1 MNIITLENIHKSYSE
16 KTLLNNISLGINDGD
31 KIGLIGINGTGKST
45 FLKVVA
51 GKDEFFDGN
60 ITKGKNVRIE
70 YLSQNPQFK
79 SGATVLE
86 QIFRG
91 DTREMKLLMEYEDL
105 LEKINSCNS
114 EDFDEL
120 NNKLIK
126 LQGEIDSLN
135 LWDLESEAK
144 SILNKLGISN
154 YNEKIDNL
162 SGGQKKRVALA
173 SALITPC
180 ELLILDEPTNHLD
193 AKSIEWLEE
202 FLNAR
207 KGALL
212 IITHDR
218 YFLDRVAN
226 RIIELDRGNLYS
238 YPGNYTAFLEK
249 KVERLETEQVQE
261 EKREALIRNE
271 LKWVRRGAKARTTKQ
286 KARLQRFDD
295 LVNTKSI
302 ERQEDVHMSFVG
314 TRLGK
319 KVVELY
325 DVCKSFDKKELIKD
339 FNYIFLRDDRI
350 GIIGENGAGKTTLVN
365 LIRGVLPLDSGT
377 IEIGDT
383 VKIGC
388 FAQDNSNIDHSL
400 RVIDYVKEGGEY
412 IPTEDGTKITASSMC
427 ERFLFDSIM
436 QYTPIEKLSGGERR
450 RLHLLR
456 VLMESPNFLILDEP
470 TNDLDIET
478 LKILEAF
485 LDDFIGVVIVVS
497 HDRYFLDRI
506 CNKIFSY
513 EANGKIK
520 EYNGNYS
527 DFLIAKEIEKFEES
541 NQNSISDKSSNG
553 SKKQGKE
560 RIKSKD
566 DRPKFTFKEQK
577 EFETIDNDIANLE
590 QNMEDVEKQLEK
602 NATNY
607 GKLNE
612 LIKEKEQIQQE
623 LEHKY
628 ERWEYLNE
636 IAAAIEE
643 YNLNKNK

>member
-1 MNIITLENIHKSYSE
+1 MNIITLENIYKSYSE
-16 KTLLNNISLGINDGD
+16 KILLNNISLGINDGD
-31 KIGLIGINGTGKST
+31 KIGLIGINGAGKST
-45 FLKVVA
+45 FLKVV
-51 GKDEFFDGN
+51 GGRDEFFDGS

-70 YLSQNPQFK
+70 YLSQNPDFK

-91 DTREMKLLMEYEDL
+91 DTKEMKLLMEYEDIL
-105 LEKINSCNS
+105 VKINTCNG
-114 EDFDEL
+114 EEFNKL
-120 NNKLIK
+120 NDKLIK
-126 LQGEIDSLN
+126 LQGQIDSFN

-154 YNEKIDNL
+154 YNEIMDNL

-193 AKSIEWLEE
+193 AESIEWLEE
-202 FLNAR
+202 FLNTR

-212 IITHDR
+212 MITHDR
-218 YFLDRVAN
+218 YFLDRVTN
-226 RIIELDRGNLYS
+226 RIIELDRGNLYT

-249 KVERLETEQVQE
+249 KVERLETEQVKE
-261 EKREALIRNE
+261 EKRDALIRNE

-286 KARLQRFDD
+286 KARLQRFDE

-302 ERQEDVHMSFVG
+302 EIKDNVDISFVG
-314 TRLGK
+314 SRLGK
-319 KVVELY
+319 KIVELY
-325 DVCKSFDKKELIKD
+325 DVNKSFGKKQIIKD
-339 FNYIFLRDDRI
+339 FNYLFLRDDRI
-350 GIIGENGAGKTTLVN
+350 GIVGENGAGKTTLVN
-365 LIRGVLPLDSGT
+365 LIRGLISLDSGR

-383 VKIGC
+383 VKVGC
-388 FAQDNSNIDHSL
+388 FAQDNAHIDHNL

-427 ERFLFDSIM
+427 ERFLFDSTM
-436 QYTPIEKLSGGERR
+436 QYTPIEKLSGGEKR

-478 LKILEAF
+478 LKILESF
-485 LDDFIGVVIVVS
+485 LDEFMGIVIVVS

-513 EANGKIK
+513 EGDGLIK

-527 DFLIAKEIEKFEES
+527 DFLIAKEIEKNNKSLENE
-541 NQNSISDKSSNG
+541 KSSN
-553 SKKQGKE
+553 KVKKE
-560 RIKSKD
+560 RVKNKED
-566 DRPKFTFKEQK
+566 KPKFTFKEQK
-577 EFETIDNDIANLE
+577 EFETIDGDISILE
-590 QNMEDVEKQLEK
+590 SKIEHLDKDLEK

-612 LIKEKEQIQQE
+612 LMKEKESLEQE
-623 LEHKY
+623 LEQKY

-636 IAAAIEE
+636 IAASIEE
-643 YNLNKNK
+643 YNSKKKQ

>member
-31 KIGLIGINGTGKST
+31 KIGLIGINGAGKST
-45 FLKVVA
+45 FLKVV
-51 GKDEFFDGN
+51 GGRDEFFDGS
-60 ITKGKNVRIE
+60 ITKGKNVRTE
-70 YLSQNPQFK
+70 YLSQNPDFK

-91 DTREMKLLMEYEDL
+91 DTKEMKLLMEYEDI
-105 LEKINSCNS
+105 LEKINTCNG
-114 EDFDEL
+114 ENFDAL
-120 NNKLIK
+120 NDKIIK

-144 SILNKLGISN
+144 SILNKLGIYN
-154 YNEKIDNL
+154 YNEVMDNL

-193 AKSIEWLEE
+193 AESIEWLEE
-202 FLNAR
+202 FLNTR

-212 IITHDR
+212 MITHDR
-218 YFLDRVAN
+218 YFLDRVTN
-226 RIIELDRGNLYS
+226 RIIELDRGNLYT

-249 KVERLETEQVQE
+249 KVERLETEQVKE
-261 EKREALIRNE
+261 EKKDALIRNE

-286 KARLQRFDD
+286 KARLQRFDE

-302 ERQEDVHMSFVG
+302 EIKDNVDISFVG
-314 TRLGK
+314 SRLGK
-319 KVVELY
+319 KIVELY
-325 DVCKSFDKKELIKD
+325 NINKSFDKKQIIKD

-350 GIIGENGAGKTTLVN
+350 GIVGENGAGKTTLVN
-365 LIRGVLPLDSGT
+365 LIRGLIPLDSGI

-383 VKIGC
+383 VKVGC
-388 FAQDNSNIDHSL
+388 FAQDNTHIDHNL

-427 ERFLFDSIM
+427 ERFLFDSTM

-478 LKILEAF
+478 LKILESF
-485 LDDFIGVVIVVS
+485 LDEFMGIVIVVS

-513 EANGKIK
+513 EGDGVIK

-527 DFLIAKEIEKFEES
+527 DFLIAKEIEK
-541 NQNSISDKSSNG
+541 SDKSLESEKSTN
-553 SKKQGKE
+553 KVKKE
-560 RIKSKD
+560 RVKNKED
-566 DRPKFTFKEQK
+566 KPKFTFKEQK
-577 EFETIDNDIANLE
+577 EFKNIDEDISTLE
-590 QNMEDVEKQLEK
+590 SKIEHIDKDLEK

-612 LIKEKEQIQQE
+612 LMKEKESLEQE
-623 LEHKY
+623 LEQKY
-628 ERWEYLNE
+628 GRWEYLNE
-636 IAAAIEE
+636 IAASIEE
-643 YNLNKNK
+643 YNLKKKQ